1 VSKSVT
7 VSKLESLL
15 ARIRG
20 RAAEP
25 RPAASS
31 AAPAVAPAVA
41 RAVPAIVAPPA
52 APPPAAAAPPPAPA
66 PPVAAPVVTRPV
78 QRVEPPPTVI
88 IDQIEEATLPPP
100 PMASDDFAVDVDM
113 HVSTPPPPP
122 MDAAPGSNREPSSS
136 QERLSAAQAPST
148 EPPAVMA
155 DVADE
160 GPSIGHGES
169 LADEEALA
177 GEERPEE
184 APISSRRPVAPPEE
198 RLAELAFGAG
208 EPQPPRHTPPPKS
221 GRLPAPPASEFDADV
236 TGVRDAVALPTAG
249 ADVPR
254 PAAQASR
261 PAVLAPQAAR
271 PNLVSEPRVADV
283 IGDAQA
289 FAPSTFFELLDASLS
304 L

>member
-1 VSKSVT
+1 MSKSVT
-7 VSKLESLL
+7 VSRLESLL

-31 AAPAVAPAVA
+31 APGVAH
-41 RAVPAIVAPPA
+41 AVPAIAPPPA
-52 APPPAAAAPPPAPA
+52 APPPAAPPPAPA
-66 PPVAAPVVTRPV
+66 PPVAAPVVARPV

-100 PMASDDFAVDVDM
+100 PMASDDFAVDVDV
-113 HVSTPPPPP
+113 HVSTPPPPS
-122 MDAAPGSNREPSSS
+122 MDAVPGSNREPSPS
-136 QERLSAAQAPST
+136 QERLSGAQALST

-160 GPSIGHGES
+160 GPSLEHGES
-169 LADEEALA
+169 LADEDALA
-177 GEERPEE
+177 GEEKPEE

-208 EPQPPRHTPPPKS
+208 EPLPPRHTPPPKS
-221 GRLPAPPASEFDADV
+221 GRLPAPPATEFDGDV

-249 ADVPR
+249 ADATR

-261 PAVLAPQAAR
+261 PGVLAPQAVR

-289 FAPSTFFELLDASLS
+289 FAPSTFFELLDASLA

>member
-1 VSKSVT
+1 VTKSAT

-31 AAPAVAPAVA
+31 AAPGVA
-41 RAVPAIVAPPA
+41 RAVPAIAAPPA
-52 APPPAAAAPPPAPA
+52 APPPAPAAPPPAPA
-66 PPVAAPVVTRPV
+66 PPVAAPVVTVTRPV

-100 PMASDDFAVDVDM
+100 PMASDDFAVDVDV
-113 HVSTPPPPP
+113 HVSTPPPPR
-122 MDAAPGSNREPSSS
+122 MDAVPSSNREPSPS
-136 QERLSAAQAPST
+136 QERLSAAQTPST
-148 EPPAVMA
+148 EPPALMA

-160 GPSIGHGES
+160 GPSLEHGES
-169 LADEEALA
+169 LADEDALA
-177 GEERPEE
+177 GEEKPEE

-198 RLAELAFGAG
+198 RLAELAFGAS
-208 EPQPPRHTPPPKS
+208 EPPPPRHTPPPKS

-249 ADVPR
+249 ADVTR

-261 PAVLAPQAAR
+261 PGVLVPQAAR
-271 PNLVSEPRVADV
+271 PNLASEPRVADV

-289 FAPSTFFELLDASLS
+289 FAPGTFFELLDASLA